1 MNGSTNVQISAI
13 ATFVSVTLLWL
24 AGFFF
29 PDLMATAPEMLGEL
43 FTGALIV
50 VSGLVFKPDAGT
62 KLLPGTGANSP
73 ATVGVLA
80 LILAVLMLSGCA
92 GTRAAYKAA
101 DGLSETAYVVG
112 EHYYAL
118 VRETNDLDDKG
129 QLSSRE
135 LRNIQN
141 IARETRPTIVSM
153 LNAAS
158 AYDGVKSAQNET
170 ELSAALATA
179 ALAVSRLVDA
189 IKEVGV
195 LTRLEVCT
203 VHMRRHA
210 KQLDYSRGG
219 FDELVDYCTV
229 VASR

>member
-1 MNGSTNVQISAI
+1 MNGQTNVQVSAI
-13 ATFVSVTLLWL
+13 ATFVSVTMLWL

-50 VSGLVFKPDAGT
+50 VAGLLFKPDAGT

-73 ATVGVLA
+73 AIVGVLA
-80 LILAVLMLSGCA
+80 LILAALTLSGCA

-101 DGLSETAYVVG
+101 DGVSETAYVVG

-118 VRETNDLDDKG
+118 VREANDLDDQG
-129 QLSSRE
+129 QVSNQD

-158 AYDGVKSAQNET
+158 AYGAVKSAQNEL
-170 ELSAALATA
+170 ELSNALADA
-179 ALAVSRLVDA
+179 AIAVSRLVDA
-189 IKEVGV
+189 IKAVGGS
-195 LTRLEVCT
+195 T
-203 VHMRRHA
+203 HMERCSDAA
-210 KQLDYSRGG
+210 KWTESERALQ
-219 FDELVDYCTV
+219 YCSL
-229 VASR
+229 AA